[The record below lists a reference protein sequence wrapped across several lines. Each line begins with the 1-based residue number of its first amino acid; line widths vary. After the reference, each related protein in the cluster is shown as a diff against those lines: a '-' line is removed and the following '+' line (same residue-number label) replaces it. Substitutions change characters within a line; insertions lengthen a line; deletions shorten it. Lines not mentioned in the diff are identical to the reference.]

1 MSRDEQVEAPTDEAS
16 YLNPGDLWSNLISTL
31 PQDRWRHLL
40 DGYVGELR
48 RASAL
53 HPTAGSLPGIDEPL
67 AEALAGALSAYGGPL
82 GRSQRKRPR
91 GGNLRLRPQMRLM
104 ELFDEWKGKNKP
116 SAQTANEF
124 ETSVRDFIEFM
135 GDIPVMELAASDL
148 ADYRDEA
155 AKLPKSMP
163 RADRKLPFT
172 ERVRKLGDPTA
183 PGRISP
189 ATLKKRVGA
198 IQALLGFAAA
208 ELWVPRNEGI
218 GIKIHDYSKS
228 SGAQRYFHD
237 HELKQ
242 LFESDLFLNRQSLRW
257 ESAISANTLY
267 WLFLL
272 GLTSGARLEEVG
284 QCLLADVK
292 RAGEIVYLDIDEY
305 AAPEA
310 REEHAK
316 SVKTES
322 SRRVIPIHK
331 HVLALGF
338 TAYVEALTKAG
349 HQRLFPDLKRSTF
362 EKMTKEASRL
372 ANRYM
377 DRVGL
382 DDPRLVFHSLRHT
395 FKDLAR
401 DTGLQ
406 DSIIDQIC
414 GHAPTTTGRRYGR
427 GARLSKVHA
436 DLNLIPFDAVDWV
449 RLKVAARST

>member
-1 MSRDEQVEAPTDEAS
+1 MT
-16 YLNPGDLWSNLISTL
+16 
-31 PQDRWRHLL
+31 
-40 DGYVGELR
+40 
-48 RASAL
+48 
-53 HPTAGSLPGIDEPL
+53 
-67 AEALAGALSAYGGPL
+67 
-82 GRSQRKRPR
+82 
-91 GGNLRLRPQMRLM
+91 
-104 ELFDEWKGKNKP
+104 
-116 SAQTANEF
+116 
-124 ETSVRDFIEFM
+124 
-135 GDIPVMELAASDL
+135 IPVPA
-148 ADYRDEA
+148 
-155 AKLPKSMP
+155 
-163 RADRKLPFT
+163 
-172 ERVRKLGDPTA
+172 
-183 PGRISP
+183 RISP

-198 IQALLGFAAA
+198 IQALLGFAAD

-228 SGAQRYFHD
+228 SGARRYFHD

-257 ESAISANTLY
+257 DSSVSATTLY

-292 RAGEIVYLDIDEY
+292 RAGKIIYLDIDDY

-310 REEHAK
+310 QEEHAK
-316 SVKTES
+316 SVKTGS

-338 TAYVEALTKAG
+338 IAYVEALTKAG
-349 HQRLFPDLKRSTF
+349 HKRLFPDLKPSTF
-362 EKMTKEASRL
+362 DKLTKEASRL

-414 GHAPTTTGRRYGR
+414 GHAPTTTGGRYGR
-427 GARLSKVHA
+427 GARLAKVHA
-436 DLNLIPFDAVDWV
+436 DLIES
-449 RLKVAARST
+449 RLTPWIG